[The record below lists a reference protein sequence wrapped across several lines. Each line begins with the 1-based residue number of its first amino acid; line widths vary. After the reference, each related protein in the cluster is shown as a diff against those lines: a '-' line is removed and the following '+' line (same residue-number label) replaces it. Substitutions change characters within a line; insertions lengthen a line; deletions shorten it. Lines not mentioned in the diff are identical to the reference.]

1 MSDTPTPTLAQMLY
15 ENLDQ
20 DPATLSAS
28 FTASQGVTQPPAA
41 NAKLLPD
48 PDDSAGHDPADP
60 VAAAE
65 AAEAAKDAGQ
75 YPLEPDAAVT
85 SPEVAAPAAPEAA
98 QSEASQAPAAAPAPV
113 SEPQDL
119 APVFSQ
125 ALQDYNA
132 AATAAQEAAQRLADL
147 QGNAE
152 GIVEF
157 TPEMA
162 AALEAKMKAEANA
175 ERAFEEIGDDAL
187 ALAIQQ
193 YPELADDNSPATI
206 AVKTALEASPDLS
219 VRSPTAVAE
228 LGVKLAQQFRAQAKQ
243 AAPPAAQPRPAP
255 GPVPAK
261 AAAPASAMTSHAQ
274 AQRPAPGQPATPDIV
289 TQVAQAA
296 QAGSLKSLFGSVL
309 GAGAPVGIRMS

>member
-1 MSDTPTPTLAQMLY
+1 MSDTPTPTLEQMLY
-15 ENLDQ
+15 GNLEK
-20 DPATLSAS
+20 DPAALAAD
-28 FTASQGVTQPPAA
+28 FTAAAGVAQPPAA

-85 SPEVAAPAAPEAA
+85 SPEVSTSATDTTQPEASPAPAAVP
-98 QSEASQAPAAAPAPV
+98 APAH
-113 SEPQDL
+113 EPQDL

-147 QGNAE
+147 QSNAE

-162 AALEAKMKAEANA
+162 AALEDKMKAEANA

-193 YPELADDNSPATI
+193 FPELADDNSPATI
-206 AVKTALEASPDLS
+206 AVKTALEASPDLA

-228 LGVKLAQQFRAQAKQ
+228 LGVKIAQQLRAQAKQ
-243 AAPPAAQPRPAP
+243 AAPPAAQPKPAP